1 MLDAKGR
8 VIMVSGAS
16 RGIGR
21 AIAERLH
28 DKGYDLSLGC
38 RDPEALAKT
47 MSDRAGDR
55 LLCSRFVAED
65 RVTHEAWLSATLDH
79 YGRVDGLVNNAGITV
94 AFTIEEGAEEDLDR
108 IWAVNVKAPLFMTRL
123 CLPHL
128 RAAGSGRIV
137 NVSSLSGKRVR
148 NDNVAYN
155 MSKHALMALT
165 HGSRRLGWDDGV
177 RVTALCPSFVATD
190 LTAGTTKVSRADMI
204 DPDDL
209 AELAATVIALPN
221 NAAIAEILVNCRL
234 EDGMYSR
241 PTT

>member
-1 MLDAKGR
+1 MLDSDGR

-21 AIAERLH
+21 AIAERLLE
-28 DKGYDLSLGC
+28 DGYSLSLGC
-38 RDPEALAKT
+38 RDPESLSRALAG
-47 MSDRAGDR
+47 RNGDR
-55 LLCSRFVAED
+55 LLCCRYVAED
-65 RVTHEAWLSATLDH
+65 RGTHEAWLAATLDR
-79 YGRVDGLVNNAGITV
+79 YGRLDGLVNNAGITV
-94 AFTIEEGAEEDLDR
+94 PFTIEEGEEEELDR

-128 RAAGSGRIV
+128 RASGSGRIV

-165 HGSRRLGWDDGV
+165 HGSRRLGWEDGV

-190 LTAGTTKVSRADMI
+190 LTAGTTKVSRAEMI
-204 DPDDL
+204 DPADL

-221 NAAIAEILVNCRL
+221 TAAIAELLVNCRL
-234 EDGMYSR
+234 EDGV
-241 PTT
+241 

>member
-1 MLDAKGR
+1 MLEPEGR
-8 VIMVSGAS
+8 VILVSGAS

-28 DKGYDLSLGC
+28 DRGYSLSLGC
-38 RDPEALAKT
+38 RDPEALG
-47 MSDRAGDR
+47 RALAGRGDDR
-55 LLCSRFVAED
+55 LICCRYVAED
-65 RVTHEAWLSATLDH
+65 RDSHQAWLAATLER
-79 YGRVDGLVNNAGITV
+79 YGRVDGLVNNAGMTV
-94 AFTIEEGAEEDLDR
+94 DFTIEQGEEEELDR

-128 RAAGSGRIV
+128 RASGSGRIV

-165 HGSRRLGWDDGV
+165 HGSRRLGWEDGV
-177 RVTALCPSFVATD
+177 RVTALCPSFVSTD
-190 LTAGTTKVSRADMI
+190 LTAGVTKVGRAEMI
-204 DPDDL
+204 DPGDL

-221 NAAIAEILVNCRL
+221 TAAVAELLVNCRL
-234 EDGMYSR
+234 ED
-241 PTT
+241 TL

>member
-1 MLDAKGR
+1 MLDPDGR

-28 DKGYDLSLGC
+28 DKGYSLSLGC
-38 RDPEALAKT
+38 RDPEAL
-47 MSDRAGDR
+47 SRALAGRKGDR
-55 LLCSRFVAED
+55 LLCCRYVAED
-65 RVTHEAWLSATLDH
+65 RDTHAAWLAATLDR
-79 YGRVDGLVNNAGITV
+79 YGRLDGLVNNAGITV
-94 AFTIEEGAEEDLDR
+94 AFTIEEGDEAELDR

-123 CLPHL
+123 CLPRL
-128 RAAGSGRIV
+128 KAAGSGRIV

-165 HGSRRLGWDDGV
+165 HGSRRLGWAEGV
-177 RVTALCPSFVATD
+177 RVTALCPSFVSTD
-190 LTAGTTKVSRADMI
+190 LTAGTTKVSRVEMI

-209 AELAATVIALPN
+209 AELVATVIAMPN
-221 NAAIAEILVNCRL
+221 TAAIAELLVNCRL
-234 EDGMYSR
+234 ED
-241 PTT
+241 TL

>member
-1 MLDAKGR
+1 MLDPKGR

-28 DKGYDLSLGC
+28 DKGYALSLGS
-38 RDPEALAKT
+38 RDPEALGGALAR
-47 MSDRAGDR
+47 RAGDR
-55 LLCSRFVAED
+55 LLCSRYVAED
-65 RVTHEAWLSATLDH
+65 RGTHQDWLSATLDR
-79 YGRVDGLVNNAGITV
+79 YGRVDGLVNNAGIAV
-94 AFTIEEGAEEDLDR
+94 DFTIEDGDEADLDR

-128 RAAGSGRIV
+128 KAAGSGRIV
-137 NVSSLSGKRVR
+137 NLSSLSGKRVR
-148 NDNVAYN
+148 NENVAYN

-165 HGSRRLGWDDGV
+165 HGSRRLGWEEGV
-177 RVTALCPSFVATD
+177 RVTALCPSFVRTD
-190 LTAGTTKVSRADMI
+190 LTAGATKISREEMI

-221 NAAIAEILVNCRL
+221 TAAIAEMLVNCRL
-234 EDGMYSR
+234 EDGL
-241 PTT
+241 

>member
-1 MLDAKGR
+1 MLNSTGR

-28 DKGYDLSLGC
+28 DGGYSLSLGC
-38 RDPEALAKT
+38 REPEALEEALAE
-47 MSDRAGDR
+47 RAGDR
-55 LLCSRFVAED
+55 LLCCRYVAED
-65 RVTHEAWLSATLDH
+65 RGTHQAWLEATLDR
-79 YGRVDGLVNNAGITV
+79 YGRLDGLVNNAGVIG
-94 AFTIEEGAEEDLDR
+94 AFTIENGEEAELDR
-108 IWAVNVKAPLFMTRL
+108 VWTVNVKAPLFMTRL

-128 RAAGSGRIV
+128 RTAGSGRIV

-165 HGSRRLGWDDGV
+165 HGSRRLGWEDGV
-177 RVTALCPSFVATD
+177 RVTALCPSFVRTD
-190 LTAGTTKVSRADMI
+190 LTAGTTKVDRAEMI

-209 AELAATVIALPN
+209 AELTATVLALPN
-221 NAAIAEILVNCRL
+221 TTAVAELLVNCRL
-234 EDGMYSR
+234 EDGM
-241 PTT
+241 

>member
-1 MLDAKGR
+1 MLEPEGR

-28 DKGYDLSLGC
+28 DKGYSLSLGC
-38 RDPEALAKT
+38 RDPDALGRALAG
-47 MSDRAGDR
+47 RGGDR
-55 LLCSRFVAED
+55 LMCCRYVAED
-65 RVTHEAWLSATLDH
+65 RNTHEAWLAATLDR
-79 YGRVDGLVNNAGITV
+79 YGKLDGLVNNAGITV
-94 AFTIEEGAEEDLDR
+94 AFTIEDGEEEDLDR

-128 RAAGSGRIV
+128 KAAGSGRIV

-148 NDNVAYN
+148 NENVAYT

-165 HGSRRLGWDDGV
+165 HGSRRLGWKDGV

-190 LTAGTTKVSRADMI
+190 LTAGVTKVSRTEMI
-204 DPDDL
+204 DPGDL
-209 AELAATVIALPN
+209 AELVATVIALPN
-221 NAAIAEILVNCRL
+221 TAAVAELLVNCRL
-234 EDGMYSR
+234 EDAL
-241 PTT
+241 

>member
-1 MLDAKGR
+1 MLDPDGR

-28 DKGYDLSLGC
+28 DRGYSLSLGC
-38 RDPEALAKT
+38 RDPDALGRALAGRG
-47 MSDRAGDR
+47 DDR
-55 LLCSRFVAED
+55 LICCRYVAED
-65 RVTHEAWLSATLDH
+65 RGTHEAWLAATLQR
-79 YGRVDGLVNNAGITV
+79 YGRLDGLVNNAGITV
-94 AFTIEEGAEEDLDR
+94 PFTIEEGEEEELDR

-128 RAAGSGRIV
+128 KAAGSGRIV
-137 NVSSLSGKRVR
+137 NVASLSGKRVR
-148 NDNVAYN
+148 NDNIAYN

-165 HGSRRLGWDDGV
+165 HGSRRLGWEDGV

-190 LTAGTTKVSRADMI
+190 LTAGTTKVSRSEMI

-209 AELAATVIALPN
+209 AELAVTVIALPN
-221 NAAIAEILVNCRL
+221 TAAIAELLVNCRL
-234 EDGMYSR
+234 ED
-241 PTT
+241 TL